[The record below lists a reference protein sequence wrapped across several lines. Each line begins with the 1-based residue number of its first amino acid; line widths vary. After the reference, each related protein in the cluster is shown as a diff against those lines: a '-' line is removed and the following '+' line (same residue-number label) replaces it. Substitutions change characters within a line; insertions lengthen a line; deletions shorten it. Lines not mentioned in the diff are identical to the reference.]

1 MKKTSALKS
10 VVAVFAASTLFACT
24 QDVADSLTVQM
35 ESDASVTKE
44 LPKYRTYEEALAVAQ
59 DAIGMLGESSI
70 TRSGKPRTVN
80 TSDVQ
85 YILNSSATRSD
96 DEPDTLMYVF
106 NYEDNAGFAVVSA
119 NRATEELIAVT
130 EQGNYMAGEETGNGG
145 FDLYMDMAEEYV
157 LTAAEPLPFLDGDDD
172 GPVGFKQVKYETVID
187 TAIAGPYLN
196 VQWGQHNPYNS
207 YCPQPDGTRT
217 AAGCVAT
224 AIAQIIS
231 YYKHPS
237 SITISYESPSYNYLL
252 DWDAILMHRSN
263 NDCDCDNH
271 EMLGRLIRQ
280 IGKLVNMDYGPQS
293 GAYSSA
299 VPNAF
304 SVLGYKHDAFT
315 SYSSSKLVNSLSRKK
330 LVYMRGSRMNEKNEE
345 VGHAWVVD
353 GYKRITY
360 HSTEYMKED
369 YEMLWTITNQ
379 STATFTYHHINW
391 GWDGTSNGYFIK
403 DVFDAYSPDELDDD
417 VIFITNNN
425 YTIDLKIY
433 PNIEIR

>member
-1 MKKTSALKS
+1 M
-10 VVAVFAASTLFACT
+10 
-24 QDVADSLTVQM
+24 
-35 ESDASVTKE
+35 
-44 LPKYRTYEEALAVAQ
+44 
-59 DAIGMLGESSI
+59 
-70 TRSGKPRTVN
+70 
-80 TSDVQ
+80 
-85 YILNSSATRSD
+85 
-96 DEPDTLMYVF
+96 
-106 NYEDNAGFAVVSA
+106 
-119 NRATEELIAVT
+119 
-130 EQGNYMAGEETGNGG
+130 
-145 FDLYMDMAEEYV
+145 
-157 LTAAEPLPFLDGDDD
+157 
-172 GPVGFKQVKYETVID
+172 KYETVID